1 MKLEFSAMPC
11 KENEAVLQS
20 TMARELDMGGAA
32 PQDRS
37 PEGKDLA
44 QARVC
49 LEPMSVNAIKQLL
62 A

>member
-20 TMARELDMGGAA
+20 TMAMELDMGGGA

-37 PEGKDLA
+37 SSREGLGSGKIL
-44 QARVC
+44 
-49 LEPMSVNAIKQLL
+49 P
-62 A
+62 